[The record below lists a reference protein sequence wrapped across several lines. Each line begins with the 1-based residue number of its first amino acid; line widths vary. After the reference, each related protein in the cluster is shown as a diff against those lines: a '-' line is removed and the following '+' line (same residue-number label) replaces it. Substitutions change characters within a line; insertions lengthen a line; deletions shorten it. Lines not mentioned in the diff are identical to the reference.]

1 MKANQIQIDR
11 INRSKKK
18 VENIFYEAN
27 GKKFLVG
34 TSEIEVLPIKYVE
47 YWNKKATRYEWLF
60 CVNLQSDKLDIFL
73 NLQLLAMLLLSWRI
87 GTSLYSSNL

>member
-1 MKANQIQIDR
+1 MKANRIQIDR

-47 YWNKKATRYEWLF
+47 YWNNKATR
-60 CVNLQSDKLDIFL
+60 
-73 NLQLLAMLLLSWRI
+73 
-87 GTSLYSSNL
+87 